1 MGLTVRKDIFQS
13 NATLDRM
20 AYMVNIQ
27 ETIEDEVLPNQQKDD
42 RKMRKERE
50 HEEEGGVSHD
60 IYIVSTEKIIP
71 TNVFLP
77 MPRKKVKLDSAKE
90 TKENTMD
97 DRLLKE
103 DSGKAEYS
111 SHMKDSVQSQCQICS
126 QPQNFKKMRL
136 HTKFIHGVNIN
147 DYKKKYGPIIDHIVK
162 IIYHK
167 CRICSKDV
175 LLDSDTL
182 GNHVRTHGITHKAYS
197 EKYITLR
204 KPALQT
210 TGVEVCLVL
219 HNIGKNN
226 VFLLTAYLP
235 ISCQAS
241 IYFKKKCF

>member
-42 RKMRKERE
+42 RKMRKKRKERE

-126 QPQNFKKMRL
+126 QHKISKK
-136 HTKFIHGVNIN
+136 
-147 DYKKKYGPIIDHIVK
+147 
-162 IIYHK
+162 
-167 CRICSKDV
+167 
-175 LLDSDTL
+175 
-182 GNHVRTHGITHKAYS
+182 
-197 EKYITLR
+197 
-204 KPALQT
+204 
-210 TGVEVCLVL
+210 
-219 HNIGKNN
+219 
-226 VFLLTAYLP
+226 
-235 ISCQAS
+235 
-241 IYFKKKCF
+241 